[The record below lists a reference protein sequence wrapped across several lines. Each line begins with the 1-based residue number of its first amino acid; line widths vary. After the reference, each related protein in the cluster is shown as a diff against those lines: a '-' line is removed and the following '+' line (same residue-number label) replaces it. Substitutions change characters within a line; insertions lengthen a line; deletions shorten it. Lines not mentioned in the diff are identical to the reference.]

1 MSKGHILVNR
11 CGALGKTLVWLVV
24 WGEGIRK
31 NTVVGTGKTE

>member
-11 CGALGKTLVWLVV
+11 CGVLGKTLVWLVG

-31 NTVVGTGKTE
+31 NTVGETGKK